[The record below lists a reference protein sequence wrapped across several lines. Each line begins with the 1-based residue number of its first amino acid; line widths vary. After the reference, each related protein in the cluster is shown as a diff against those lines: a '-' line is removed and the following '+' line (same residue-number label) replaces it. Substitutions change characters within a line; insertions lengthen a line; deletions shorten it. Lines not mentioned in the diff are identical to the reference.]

1 MRAKSLF
8 PIFVVLLLASTS
20 YTQVTPNLI
29 RHFKFGDI
37 DDYRDSVA
45 GTTGTAQGNAHIIW
59 DDDRKSYVLNPD
71 GDGSYVDTSV
81 DWRDIVDT
89 AITVA
94 AWIKTDSLTEL
105 DTVVSLGYAWRLY
118 ADSSLSM
125 AFECGNTQPSSRGI
139 GSRNV
144 NDGTW
149 HHLVGTYDGS
159 QSRLYVDGQL
169 DGLVDASG
177 LIDSQGDTYFGC
189 IGALYKRNDGAAR
202 YFFNGLI
209 DDVRIY
215 DRALSAD
222 EVSDLV
228 VVPEVS
234 QPTPADGQTDVVQ
247 DVILGWTPGEYAVK
261 HNVYFGTNL
270 DDLSTAS
277 VNNPMEVLVSEGQ
290 DVNSYDPE
298 GVLPFG
304 QTYYW
309 RVDEVN
315 APPDNTIFEGPV
327 WSFTVE
333 PYSIPAEMV
342 SATASSQ
349 DPRYPPEN
357 TINGSGL
364 DEADLHGTAATTM
377 WLSAAGDPATW
388 IQYAFDRTYKLDKML
403 VWNSNQAVES
413 FVGFGVKEVTIE
425 VSTNGTDWTVL
436 ENVPQF
442 AQAPGTP
449 DYAHNTT
456 VDFGNLTAKYV
467 KLTANSNWGGVFN
480 QYGLSEVRFF
490 HVPLHAR
497 EPSPDSGATDVDLD
511 PVLSFRASREAAEH
525 DVYLGTDEQAVID
538 GTAPVAAVSQASYAP
553 PSLDLG
559 QTYYWKVNEVNEAE
573 TPSMLEGDVWNFT
586 TRQFLVVDDF
596 ESYNDLDPTDPESK
610 RIFNVWIDGYQV
622 LTNGSL
628 VGYENPPF
636 CERTIVHSGSQSMPF
651 FYSNTDGAASSEA
664 ELLLSPPQ
672 NWTKAGA
679 ATFVLY
685 FHGAEGNTGQLYVKV
700 DGSKVVYGGDAGDIA
715 KAEWNQWNIDLASLG
730 VNLQNITKLS
740 IGIDGNGASGTL
752 YVDDVRLYRSAPAL
766 EAP

>member
-20 YTQVTPNLI
+20 YTQFTPNLI
-29 RHFKFGDI
+29 SHFEFGGI
-37 DDYRDSVA
+37 DDYQDSVA
-45 GTTGTAQGNAHIIW
+45 STTGTAEGNAHIIW
-59 DDDRKSYVLNPD
+59 DDARKSYVLNPD

-81 DWRDIVDT
+81 AWRDIVDT
-89 AITVA
+89 AITLA
-94 AWIKTDSLTEL
+94 AWIKTDSLTDL

-118 ADSSLSM
+118 ADSSLNM
-125 AFECGNTQPSSRGI
+125 AFECGNTQPSSRVI
-139 GSRNV
+139 GSQNV
-144 NDGTW
+144 NDGIW

-169 DGLVDASG
+169 DGSVDASG
-177 LIDSQGDTYFGC
+177 SIESLGDTYFGC

-202 YFFNGLI
+202 NFFNGLI

-215 DRALSAD
+215 DRALSAE
-222 EVSDLV
+222 EVSDMV
-228 VVPEVS
+228 IVPEVS

-261 HNVYFGTNL
+261 HNVYFGTSL

-309 RVDEVN
+309 RVDEVS

-342 SATASSQ
+342 IATASSQ

-377 WLSAAGDPATW
+377 WLSAVGDPATW

-413 FVGFGVKEVTIE
+413 FVGFGIKEVTIE

-456 VDFGNLTAKYV
+456 VDFGDLTAKYV

-497 EPSPDSGATDVDLD
+497 EPNPDSGATDVDLD
-511 PVLSFRASREAAEH
+511 PVLSFRAGREAAEH
-525 DVYLGTDEQAVID
+525 DVYLGT
-538 GTAPVAAVSQASYAP
+538 
-553 PSLDLG
+553 
-559 QTYYWKVNEVNEAE
+559 
-573 TPSMLEGDVWNFT
+573 
-586 TRQFLVVDDF
+586 
-596 ESYNDLDPTDPESK
+596 
-610 RIFNVWIDGYQV
+610 
-622 LTNGSL
+622 
-628 VGYENPPF
+628 
-636 CERTIVHSGSQSMPF
+636 
-651 FYSNTDGAASSEA
+651 
-664 ELLLSPPQ
+664 
-672 NWTKAGA
+672 
-679 ATFVLY
+679 
-685 FHGAEGNTGQLYVKV
+685 
-700 DGSKVVYGGDAGDIA
+700 
-715 KAEWNQWNIDLASLG
+715 
-730 VNLQNITKLS
+730 
-740 IGIDGNGASGTL
+740 
-752 YVDDVRLYRSAPAL
+752 
-766 EAP
+766 